1 MNTAV
6 QFDEEEAAG
15 ECWGPSLFQEKKS
28 IKIMELLWLIRA
40 LIYIHLIACLHQCR

>member
-15 ECWGPSLFQEKKS
+15 ECWGPSLFQEKKKHKNHG
-28 IKIMELLWLIRA
+28 IA
-40 LIYIHLIACLHQCR
+40 LAD